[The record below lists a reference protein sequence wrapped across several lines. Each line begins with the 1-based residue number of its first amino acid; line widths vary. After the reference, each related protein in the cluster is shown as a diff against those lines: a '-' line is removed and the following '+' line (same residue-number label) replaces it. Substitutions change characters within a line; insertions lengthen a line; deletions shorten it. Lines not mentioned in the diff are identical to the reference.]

1 MPTFTDRATRILK
14 QQKAERPKIGNGL
27 PPVMDGFEGENRI
40 QMVDGNPR
48 LYYRTKQG
56 WYYTGLAQDGE
67 DPDLP
72 KATSTTLGL
81 IKIGSGGTV
90 SSDGTYT
97 ATAAT
102 PAADDITSGDAAV
115 SIDTSAS
122 NIVVDSNAGS
132 VTIDGHTGIVLQG
145 TNTKTITMGDGS
157 SNFFVFNQDSTP
169 EIDITGNFTIDC
181 SGNITIDADGGTI
194 TFSDAGSGLGTITS
208 SGYSGVAAVAT
219 AVTITDNENT
229 NENNAIIFT
238 AGGDLDGGNLG
249 LESDGDLHYNP
260 STGLLTT
267 GAITAATVTQTSI
280 ANVGSDTDKFIVSD
294 SGVFKYRTGTQVASD
309 IGLGSSASP
318 QFTAIEL
325 GHATDTTI
333 ARSSGGVVT
342 IEGATVRTGTVAVG
356 VGGTGIT
363 DTPANGTLLIGDGT
377 DYTNAALTEGTNIT
391 ISVGSGSCTIT
402 SADTNTN
409 QLTTFTLTADSGSNQ
424 TIAHGNTLDIEG
436 GTGIVTEVGATDT
449 VTVSADGHL
458 GKLAGESSPSADRLV
473 GWDNSASGAEMKFM
487 TPGTGLSISGT
498 TLNVSFGDITSTGTV
513 ASGTWEATDIAVAHG
528 GTGASSAG
536 DARTNLGLGDLAE
549 QDTVNNGDWSGT
561 DLSVANGG
569 TGASNSNAWLN
580 SRVTINADGTLNY
593 DATSAAAPNHDSL
606 AGFVANEHIDHT
618 SAGVVAGSGL
628 TGGGDLTASRTLNVI
643 GGNGITAN
651 SNDMAVTPAQTTITS
666 LFATDI
672 KIGEDDQTKI
682 DFETAN
688 QINFYTNNVHEFQ
701 MSSGG
706 AFHADG
712 EITAYSSTVASDER
726 LKTNIKHTKYGL
738 EDVLKMRG
746 VEFNWR
752 EKLNGKYDIGFIAQE
767 MKEIAPELVS
777 EVVGLHGE
785 DSHLAV
791 DYTKVVPILVES
803 IKELKEELDGIRNS
817 S

>member
-424 TIAHGNTLDIEG
+424 TIAHGNTFDIAG
-436 GTGIVTEVGATDT
+436 GTGLSTVVSATDT
-449 VTVSADGHL
+449 VTVSLTAGHL
-458 GKLAGESSPSADRLV
+458 SKLAGESSPSADRLV

-536 DARTNLGLGDLAE
+536 DARTNLGVAGDLAAK
-549 QDTVNNGDWSGT
+549 DTVDSGDIVSGSV
-561 DLSVANGG
+561 DDGHLSDGVA
-569 TGASNSNAWLN
+569 TG
-580 SRVTINADGTLNY
+580 
-593 DATSAAAPNHDSL
+593 L
-606 AGFVANEHIDHT
+606 AG
-618 SAGVVAGSGL
+618 AGM
-628 TGGGDLTASRTLNVI
+628 TASSGVMNVI

-777 EVVGLHGE
+777 EVDGLHGE

>member
-363 DTPANGTLLIGDGT
+363 DTPANGTMLIGDGT

-424 TIAHGNTLDIEG
+424 TIAHGNTFDIAG
-436 GTGIVTEVGATDT
+436 GTGLSTVVSATDT
-449 VTVSADGHL
+449 VTVSLTAGHL
-458 GKLAGESSPSADRLV
+458 SKLAGESSPSADRLV

-536 DARTNLGLGDLAE
+536 DARTNLGVAGDLAAK
-549 QDTVNNGDWSGT
+549 DTVDSGDIVSGSV
-561 DLSVANGG
+561 DDGHLSDGVA
-569 TGASNSNAWLN
+569 TG
-580 SRVTINADGTLNY
+580 
-593 DATSAAAPNHDSL
+593 L
-606 AGFVANEHIDHT
+606 AG
-618 SAGVVAGSGL
+618 AGM
-628 TGGGDLTASRTLNVI
+628 TASSGVMNVI

-777 EVVGLHGE
+777 EVDGLHGE

-803 IKELKEELDGIRNS
+803 IKELKKELDGIRNS

>member
-424 TIAHGNTLDIEG
+424 TIAHGNTFDIAG
-436 GTGIVTEVGATDT
+436 GTGLSTVVSATDT
-449 VTVSADGHL
+449 VTVSLTAGHL
-458 GKLAGESSPSADRLV
+458 SKLAGESSPSADRLV

-536 DARTNLGLGDLAE
+536 DARTNLGVAGDLAAK
-549 QDTVNNGDWSGT
+549 DTVDSGDIVSGSV
-561 DLSVANGG
+561 DDGHLSDGVA
-569 TGASNSNAWLN
+569 TG
-580 SRVTINADGTLNY
+580 
-593 DATSAAAPNHDSL
+593 L
-606 AGFVANEHIDHT
+606 AG
-618 SAGVVAGSGL
+618 AGM
-628 TGGGDLTASRTLNVI
+628 TASSGVMNVI

-777 EVVGLHGE
+777 EVDGLHGE

-803 IKELKEELDGIRNS
+803 IKELKKELDGIRNS